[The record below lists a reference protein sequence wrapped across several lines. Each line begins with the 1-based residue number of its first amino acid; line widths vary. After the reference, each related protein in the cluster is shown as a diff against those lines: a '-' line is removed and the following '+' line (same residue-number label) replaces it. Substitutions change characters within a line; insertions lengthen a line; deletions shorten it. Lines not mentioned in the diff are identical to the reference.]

1 MAIAHATSGEPGLHP
16 AFGSSPRDTPSHA
29 LVKGRDLEVIRLVL
43 QAGKAMPPHE
53 VSGEVTGAV
62 PGGPHRVDRTP
73 GRAHHTKPVT
83 TSTLTPANLAGL
95 RALEDASALVTIS
108 LAGAPGQPPHA

>member
-1 MAIAHATSGEPGLHP
+1 MAIKHATSGDLVSTLPLGTALK
-16 AFGSSPRDTPSHA
+16 DTPSHA

-53 VSGEVTGAV
+53 VSGAVTVLCLEGRIELTV
-62 PGGPHRVDRTP
+62 PQGLRTMQPGDHVYLDAREPH
-73 GRAHHTKPVT
+73 
-83 TSTLTPANLAGL
+83 GL

-108 LAGAPGQPPHA
+108 LAGAPGQNASR